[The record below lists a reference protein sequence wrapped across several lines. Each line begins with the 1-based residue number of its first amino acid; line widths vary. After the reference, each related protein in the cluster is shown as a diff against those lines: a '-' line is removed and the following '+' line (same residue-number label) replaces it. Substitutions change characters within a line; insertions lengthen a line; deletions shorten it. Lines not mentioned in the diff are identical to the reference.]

1 MTRGRSG
8 PGSTGSGKP
17 LLTLDLTETYVF
29 LGGKGRAEAV
39 PLTEALWDE
48 MADQTGDGALGW
60 VSARS
65 AGEPTEQQAKRPG
78 EQVPRGEGPV
88 AKSSGSSKSGAGV
101 SGESTTEARLPG
113 SHQPGPNEPGVHGG
127 ESRGPGPVEAAS
139 NGRGAQEAGPE
150 RRSGTAL
157 RGDAPQ
163 GAAHG
168 AESHHDTAHHDAA
181 RQGVAYHGAA
191 HHGAPLHGEGWYV
204 SAYWLEAD
212 MATWERH
219 ATGDRLIIAQSG
231 AFTLLLDHQDGQRDH
246 VALKAAGSV
255 LVPSC
260 CWHRL
265 TVEIPGM
272 VLFITPSHGT
282 EHRLA

>member
-1 MTRGRSG
+1 M
-8 PGSTGSGKP
+8 
-17 LLTLDLTETYVF
+17 
-29 LGGKGRAEAV
+29 
-39 PLTEALWDE
+39 
-48 MADQTGDGALGW
+48 
-60 VSARS
+60 
-65 AGEPTEQQAKRPG
+65 
-78 EQVPRGEGPV
+78 
-88 AKSSGSSKSGAGV
+88 SGA
-101 SGESTTEARLPG
+101 STAEARLPG
-113 SHQPGPNEPGVHGG
+113 SHQRGPNEPEAHGG
-127 ESRGPGPVEAAS
+127 ESRGPGPAEAAS
-139 NGRGAQEAGPE
+139 NGRGAQEVGPE
-150 RRSGTAL
+150 SRSGTAL

-163 GAAHG
+163 GAA
-168 AESHHDTAHHDAA
+168 
-181 RQGVAYHGAA
+181 HGAA

-212 MATWERH
+212 MTTWERH

-231 AFTLLLDHQDGQRDH
+231 TFTLLLDHQDGQREH

>member
-1 MTRGRSG
+1 MTRGRPG

-17 LLTLDLTETYVF
+17 LLNLDLTETYVF

-65 AGEPTEQQAKRPG
+65 AGESAEQQAKRPG

-88 AKSSGSSKSGAGV
+88 AENSGLSKPGADV
-101 SGESTTEARLPG
+101 SGESIAEARLPD
-113 SHQPGPNEPGVHGG
+113 SCQPGPA
-127 ESRGPGPVEAAS
+127 EATS
-139 NGRGAQEAGPE
+139 NGRGAQEARPE
-150 RRSGTAL
+150 SRSGAAL
-157 RGDAPQ
+157 RGDTPQ
-163 GAAHG
+163 GALG
-168 AESHHDTAHHDAA
+168 AAFHRDATRHD
-181 RQGVAYHGAA
+181 AA

-231 AFTLLLDHQDGQRDH
+231 AFTLLLDHQDGQREH